1 MWPTEFMVHEHRK
14 EMQRVAAQMRL
25 VNSVRTP
32 QPSMVA
38 RWRNQVIASLSFFR
52 RPAVIEV
59 QPHPQSQ
66 PCLEPCP

>member
-14 EMQRVAAQMRL
+14 EMQRVAAQVRL

-32 QPSMVA
+32 HPSMVA

-52 RPAVIEV
+52 RPPVIET
-59 QPHPQSQ
+59 QPITQ